1 MTLSKLS
8 SSDSISFSETAVS
21 IESESFKDKEG
32 SFSTP
37 SRFTDSEVLELTVG
51 STVSFTSS
59 FSASSFS

>member
-1 MTLSKLS
+1 VTLSKLS

-21 IESESFKDKEG
+21 IASESFEDKEG
-32 SFSTP
+32 SFSA
-37 SRFTDSEVLELTVG
+37 SFSFTDFEVSELTVG